1 MSVEDAAEGD
11 ASAPA
16 PVMDASTSAEL
27 QADPDLALPPAQVLA
42 DPFVAD
48 SALATPAPAPVTAT
62 P

>member
-16 PVMDASTSAEL
+16 SVMHASTSAEL
-27 QADPDLALPPAQVLA
+27 PADPDLALPPPQVLA
-42 DPFVAD
+42 GPYVAD
-48 SALATPAPAPVTAT
+48 SALSTLAPSPVTAT